1 MSLLV
6 KILIA
11 AVLIGGFAIAIT
23 SFFVLLHSVGKLI
36 STAYEPETSKTKKVL
51 FQLLP
56 FLSVT
61 PLLQPPEKRKYT
73 NRFAYSLVTF
83 LVCFGVLAF
92 LKEYMENLE

>member
-6 KILIA
+6 KILIS
-11 AVLIGGFAIAIT
+11 AVVIGAFASAFI
-23 SFFVLLHSVGKLI
+23 SFFVLLHSFGKLI

-61 PLLQPPEKRKYT
+61 PLLQPPEKKKYS
-73 NRFAYSLVTF
+73 NRFAYSLIVFLFCAAVLTF
-83 LVCFGVLAF
+83 F
-92 LKEYMENLE
+92 KEYMDRLE